1 MNLFFLIFLIF
12 LIPLLLPTVD
22 STVLITPEKEI
33 ISALNEAIVLTMK
46 IDEIPRDN
54 MIIVQIFD
62 STGYMFTGGQ
72 PVPVD
77 NNGIAKIDF
86 RGINEPIVGGIYT
99 VVITGVDENNEII
112 KDAGEFSIGLKDK
125 RDYAAKHDSN
135 IQESSEEGGGC
146 LIATATY
153 GSELSPQVQQLR
165 ELRDNQLLN
174 TESGTVFMGTF
185 NDIYYSFSPTIA
197 DMERENNSF
206 KEFVKYLIA
215 PMLYTLSLLALDHTI
230 SEFEMIFYGVLIIA
244 LNIIIYFVLP
254 SILFIRLKRIL
265 IKKLL

>member
-12 LIPLLLPTVD
+12 LISLLLPTVD
-22 STVLITPEKEI
+22 STVLVTPEKEI

-86 RGINEPIVGGIYT
+86 RGIHEPIVGGIYT

-112 KDAGEFSIGLKDK
+112 KDTGQFSIGLKDK
-125 RDYAAKHDSN
+125 RDYAEKNVSN
-135 IQESSEEGGGC
+135 IQESEDNHPK
-146 LIATATY
+146 IY
-153 GSELSPQVQQLR
+153 GY
-165 ELRDNQLLN
+165 
-174 TESGTVFMGTF
+174 TVTWMSAYM
-185 NDIYYSFSPTIA
+185 DIWMHGY
-197 DMERENNSF
+197 
-206 KEFVKYLIA
+206 VKYVWI
-215 PMLYTLSLLALDHTI
+215 YGYVFLDI
-230 SEFEMIFYGVLIIA
+230 WM
-244 LNIIIYFVLP
+244 
-254 SILFIRLKRIL
+254 
-265 IKKLL
+265 

>member
-1 MNLFFLIFLIF
+1 
-12 LIPLLLPTVD
+12 
-22 STVLITPEKEI
+22 
-33 ISALNEAIVLTMK
+33 MK

-174 TESGTVFMGTF
+174 TESGTTFMGAF
-185 NDIYYSFSPTIA
+185 NDFYYSFSPVIA
-197 DMERENNSF
+197 DYERENPLF
-206 KEFVKYLIA
+206 KEAVKLVIT
-215 PMLYTLSLLALDHTI
+215 PMISSLSLMENAN
-230 SEFEMIFYGVLIIA
+230 SESEVLGMGLSVIMLNLGMYLGVPAVVI
-244 LNIIIYFVLP
+244 VG
-254 SILFIRLKRIL
+254 IRKRI
-265 IKKLL
+265 

>member
-1 MNLFFLIFLIF
+1 VHLFFLILLIF

-22 STVLITPEKEI
+22 STVLITPEKEV
-33 ISALNEAIVLTMK
+33 ISAMNEAIVLTMK

-54 MIIVQIFD
+54 MIIVQILD
-62 STGYMFTGGQ
+62 STGYMFQGGQ

-86 RGINEPIVGGIYT
+86 RGIHEPIVGGIYT

-112 KDAGEFSIGLKDK
+112 KDTGQFSIGLKDK
-125 RDYAAKHDSN
+125 RDYAEKNVSN
-135 IQESSEEGGGC
+135 IQESEEGGGC
-146 LIATATY
+146 LIATAAY
-153 GSELSPQVQQLR
+153 GSEMSPQVQQLR
-165 ELRDNQLLN
+165 ELRDNTLLK
-174 TESGTVFMGTF
+174 TESGTAFMNTF
-185 NDIYYSFSPTIA
+185 NNIYYSFSPTIA

-230 SEFEMIFYGVLIIA
+230 SEIEMIFYGVLIIV
-244 LNIIIYFVLP
+244 LNIIIYFALP
-254 SILFIRLKRIL
+254 SILFITLKRIL